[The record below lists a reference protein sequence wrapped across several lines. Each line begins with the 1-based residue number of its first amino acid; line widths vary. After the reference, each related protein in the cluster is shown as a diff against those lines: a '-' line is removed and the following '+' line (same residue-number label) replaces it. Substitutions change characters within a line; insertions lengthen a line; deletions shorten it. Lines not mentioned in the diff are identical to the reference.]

1 MKCSPIGKARVF
13 TWLRSALPVTAAALF
28 VLLTAGPSLQAQSDA
43 GLMHDPTVQRGSL
56 FGRSGAGL
64 RVLPE
69 PPRSRAP
76 VRRILDPSAA
86 RGAGLTADG
95 ALPRPK
101 VDPTSFVVVMGDTLG
116 DLLAGGLDEA
126 LGDVPT
132 AVVIRRS
139 RADSGL
145 VRNDHHDWPKAVREL
160 LASDQTITVGVML
173 IGVNDRQAIREG
185 DLVHEPLSERW
196 REMYRDRVDA
206 IAQAFSER
214 RIPLIWVGAPPVQ
227 SRRLSADLAVLNDIF
242 RQRTE
247 RAGGV
252 YVDLWHG
259 FVDGEN
265 RYSAVGADLAG
276 QTGRLRTGDGIHFTR
291 AGARKA
297 AHFADVA
304 LRRLLPDIAAGPQI
318 ATTSPVMPALDRPDA
333 ASLPIELQPGGVERL
348 IDQMA
353 RLGTGL
359 EPVTVPVI
367 RVKPVAGPVL
377 SLTGPALSPGGVL
390 LSTAA
395 AALGGAGEA
404 ERVFSEGQAATAVR
418 GRADDFSWPRVRQ

>member
-1 MKCSPIGKARVF
+1 MF
-13 TWLRSALPVTAAALF
+13 TWLRSVLPVTAAALF
-28 VLLTAGPSLQAQSDA
+28 MLLTAGPSLQAQSDA
-43 GLMHDPTVQRGSL
+43 GLMYDPTVQRGSL
-56 FGRSGAGL
+56 FGRSATGP

-69 PPRSRAP
+69 PTRSRAP
-76 VRRILDPSAA
+76 VRRVLDPSA

-95 ALPRPK
+95 VAARPK
-101 VDPTSFVVVMGDTLG
+101 VDPTTFVVVMGDTLG
-116 DLLAGGLDEA
+116 DLVAGGLDEA

-139 RADSGL
+139 RTDSGL
-145 VRNDHHDWPKAVREL
+145 VRNDYFDWPKAVRDL
-160 LASDQTITVGVML
+160 LASDQKISVGVML
-173 IGVNDRQAIREG
+173 IGVNDRQVIREG

-196 REMYRDRVDA
+196 REIYRDRVDA

-227 SRRLSADLAVLNDIF
+227 NGRLSGDLAVLNDIF

-252 YVDLWHG
+252 YVDLWQG

-265 RYSAVGADLAG
+265 RYSAIGADLSG
-276 QTGRLRTGDGIHFTR
+276 QIGRLRTGDGIHFTR

-318 ATTSPVMPALDRPDA
+318 ATTSPVMPTPDMPDA
-333 ASLPIELQPGGVERL
+333 APLPIELQPGGVERL

-359 EPVTVPVI
+359 EPVALPVI

-390 LSTAA
+390 LSSAA
-395 AALGGAGEA
+395 AARGAAGEA
-404 ERVFSEGQAATAVR
+404 ERVFSEGRAPNAAP
-418 GRADDFSWPRVRQ
+418 GRADDFRWPRSAP